1 MVEELDANFDNDD
14 KEDNTS
20 GAAGE
25 NKKPTSVGLK
35 DAFKKT
41 GEKGDEQA
49 TGEGESGSDG

>member
-49 TGEGESGSDG
+49 TGES